1 MPRVAVG
8 RVHGVAGIDAV
19 VVGSGPNGLAAAVTL
34 ARAGLR
40 VSVFEGAPTVGG
52 GTRTEALTLD
62 GYIHDVCSAVH
73 PVLLASPFF
82 QTLDLAAL
90 GVRVLQPEVA
100 FAHPLDSGRA
110 GALYRGV
117 GETAALLGTDGPR
130 YEETVGYLVERLDRI
145 VPYVFGPLR
154 SVPRHPAAVARFG
167 FLGAPSVRHLSRR
180 FRSEQAK
187 GLLAGAAAHSME
199 RLTAPLT
206 GAFSLLFLML
216 AHGVGWPVV
225 EGGSARIG
233 DALVSE
239 LTRLGGTVEVDHP
252 VRSLAELPAARAVL
266 LDTSPR
272 QFLALAGNQ
281 LTRSQGRPWSRFAL
295 GPGVCKVDWALDGPV
310 PWEADVCRRTATVHV
325 CGTMN
330 EVARSEA
337 DVNAGRHSDR
347 PFVLVAQPSVVDSTR
362 APVGHQTLW
371 AYCHV
376 PNGSPVDMTDR
387 IEDQIERFAP
397 GFRDR
402 VLARVTRTAAQ
413 LEAENPNQQGGDISG
428 GASSLRQTIFRP
440 VPRWN
445 TYRTP
450 LEGTYL
456 CSASTPPGGGVHGMC
471 GYFAARTALRDRFGI
486 R

>member
-1 MPRVAVG
+1 
-8 RVHGVAGIDAV
+8 VAGIDAV
-19 VVGSGPNGLAAAVTL
+19 VVGSGPNGLAAAITL

-40 VSVFEGAPTVGG
+40 VSVFEGAATVGG

-90 GVRVLQPEVA
+90 GVRVLQPDIP

-110 GALYRGV
+110 GSLRRSV

-130 YEETVGYLVERLDRI
+130 YEETVGSLVERLDRI

-154 SVPRHPAAVARFG
+154 SVPPHPAAVARFG
-167 FLGAPSVRHLSRR
+167 LLGVPSVRHLSRR
-180 FRSEQAK
+180 FRSEEAK
-187 GLLAGAAAHSME
+187 VLLAGAAAHSME

-206 GAFSLLFLML
+206 GAFGLLFLML

-239 LTRLGGTVEVDHP
+239 LTRLGGTVEVEHP
-252 VRSLAELPAARAVL
+252 VRSLAELPTARAVL

-272 QFLALAGNQ
+272 QFLALAGKQ
-281 LTRSQGRPWSRFAL
+281 LTRRQGRPWSRFAL

-337 DVNAGRHSDR
+337 DVSAGRHSER
-347 PFVLVAQPSVVDSTR
+347 PFVLVAQPSVLDSTR

-371 AYCHV
+371 AYCQV
-376 PNGSPVDMTDR
+376 PNGSPVDMTYR

-413 LEAENPNQQGGDISG
+413 LEGDNPNQQGGDISG

-450 LEGTYL
+450 VEGTYL

>member
-1 MPRVAVG
+1 MPRVPVS

-40 VSVFEGAPTVGG
+40 VSVFEGAATVGG

-90 GVRVLQPEVA
+90 GVKVLQPDIA

-110 GALYRGV
+110 GALCRSV

-130 YEETVGYLVERLDRI
+130 YEETVGSLVERLDRI

-154 SVPRHPAAVARFG
+154 SVPRHPAAMARFG
-167 FLGAPSVRHLSRR
+167 LLGAPSVRHLSRR

-187 GLLAGAAAHSME
+187 ALLAGAAAHSME

-206 GAFSLLFLML
+206 GAFGLLFLML

-310 PWEADVCRRTATVHV
+310 PWDADACRRTATVHV
-325 CGTMN
+325 GGTMD

-337 DVNAGRHSDR
+337 DVNAGRHSER
-347 PFVLVAQPSVVDSTR
+347 PFVLVTQPSVVDPTR

-376 PNGSPVDMTDR
+376 PNGSPVDMTYR

-413 LEAENPNQQGGDISG
+413 LEGENPNQQGGDISG

-450 LEGTYL
+450 VEGTYL